1 MDATLRRAVARRLAE
16 AGGAPTEIAVEIAA
30 AAPVAGGSINRAFR
44 VELAGG
50 GRLFVKAHA
59 AAPGA
64 MFEREA
70 EGLGALAA
78 AGALRVP
85 RDPLPGAA
93 DGVAFL
99 VMEWIE
105 GGRPGAGF
113 FERFGRRFARLHR
126 DSSAAA
132 ETSAPSTRPAGAPT
146 ADAPRADTAAGKSG
160 TGEGRAGAA
169 PARRFGFP
177 HDNWIGATPQP
188 NDWTESWVGFW
199 REHRLGHQLRLARAN
214 GLSDRALD
222 RLGDRLLARLG
233 EWIDLPGEPPC
244 LLHGDLWGGNYLAD
258 ERGEPV
264 VIDPACYYGHR
275 EADLAMTRL
284 FGGFSPAFYAAY
296 EEEWPLPPG
305 SEERL
310 AIYELYHLLNH
321 LNLFGRSYRGRCA
334 AVLERLVGPG

>member
-1 MDATLRRAVARRLAE
+1 MDETLRRAVAHRLAE
-16 AGGAPTEIAVEIAA
+16 AGEGTVEIVEAT
-30 AAPVAGGSINRAFR
+30 PVAGGSINRAFR
-44 VELAGG
+44 VDLAGG
-50 GRLFVKAHA
+50 RRFFVKAHVT
-59 AAPGA
+59 APA
-64 MFEREA
+64 EMFEREA
-70 EGLGALAA
+70 EGLAALAG
-78 AGALRVP
+78 AGSLRVP
-85 RDPLPGAA
+85 REPLPGTA

-99 VMEWIE
+99 IMEWID
-105 GGRPGAGF
+105 GGSPGAGF

-126 DSSAAA
+126 ASA
-132 ETSAPSTRPAGAPT
+132 GQ
-146 ADAPRADTAAGKSG
+146 
-160 TGEGRAGAA
+160 
-169 PARRFGFP
+169 RFGFP
-177 HDNWIGATPQP
+177 RDNWIGATPQP
-188 NDWTESWVGFW
+188 NDWMESWVGFW
-199 REHRLGHQLRLARAN
+199 RERRLGHQLRLAREN
-214 GLSDRALD
+214 GLSDRTLD

-284 FGGFSPAFYAAY
+284 FGGFAPEFYAAY

-321 LNLFGRSYRGRCA
+321 LNLFGRSYRGRCVA
-334 AVLERLVGPG
+334 ILERLVGPG

>member
-16 AGGAPTEIAVEIAA
+16 AGGGPAETAVEITAA
-30 AAPVAGGSINRAFR
+30 VPVAGGSINRAFR
-44 VELAGG
+44 VDLADGR
-50 GRLFVKAHA
+50 RLFVKAHA

-85 RDPLPGAA
+85 REPLPGTAA
-93 DGVAFL
+93 GVAFL

-105 GGRPGAGF
+105 PGRPGPGF
-113 FERFGRRFARLHR
+113 FERFGRSLARLHR
-126 DSSAAA
+126 ASAAA
-132 ETSAPSTRPAGAPT
+132 GPAG
-146 ADAPRADTAAGKSG
+146 
-160 TGEGRAGAA
+160 GRAA
-169 PARRFGFP
+169 PAERFGFRT
-177 HDNWIGATPQP
+177 DNWLGSTPQP
-188 NDWTESWVGFW
+188 NDWAESWVGFW
-199 REHRLGHQLRLARAN
+199 RERRLGHQLRLARAR
-214 GLSDRALD
+214 GLSDRTLD

-264 VIDPACYYGHR
+264 LIDPACYYGHR

-310 AIYELYHLLNH
+310 AVYELYHLLNH
-321 LNLFGRSYRGRCA
+321 LNLFGRSYRGRCV

>member
-16 AGGAPTEIAVEIAA
+16 AGEGTIEIAA
-30 AAPVAGGSINRAFR
+30 ANPVAGGSINRAFR
-44 VELAGG
+44 ADLAGG
-50 GRLFVKAHA
+50 RKLFVKAHVT
-59 AAPGA
+59 APA
-64 MFEREA
+64 EMFEREA
-70 EGLGALAA
+70 EGLAALAG
-78 AGALRVP
+78 AGSLRVP

-93 DGVAFL
+93 EGVSFL
-99 VMEWIE
+99 IMEWID
-105 GGRPGAGF
+105 GGSPGEGF

-126 DSSAAA
+126 ASS
-132 ETSAPSTRPAGAPT
+132 
-146 ADAPRADTAAGKSG
+146 
-160 TGEGRAGAA
+160 EGG
-169 PARRFGFP
+169 RFGFP

-188 NDWTESWVGFW
+188 NQWSESWVGFW
-199 REHRLGHQLRLARAN
+199 RQHRLGFQLGLAREN

-244 LLHGDLWGGNYLAD
+244 LLHGDLWGSNYLAD

-264 VIDPACYYGHR
+264 LIDPACYYGHR

-284 FGGFSPAFYAAY
+284 FGGFSPEFYAAY

-305 SEERL
+305 SGERL

-321 LNLFGRSYRGRCA
+321 LNLFGRSYRGRCVA
-334 AVLERLVGPG
+334 ILERLVGPG